1 MMRHRKH
8 TTRGRGGRRGR
19 LSEERGQSLV
29 EFVIAL
35 PVLLVIVFGII
46 EFATAWRTY
55 QIITNAAR
63 EGARVAVVA
72 STPPDPSPTGTVQT
86 TVRNYMTNSNLDL
99 SKATIT
105 LTCADPGGTLVG
117 AACDPNSQAGFSE
130 GVRVDYQHD
139 FVVLGPVL
147 DLMCIGCGTSFTTV
161 TLTSESIMRQE

>member
-63 EGARVAVVA
+63 EGARVAVVI
-72 STPPDPSPTGTVQT
+72 STIPGSGKVQT
-86 TVRNYMTNSNLDL
+86 TVQNYMTNSNLDL
-99 SKATIT
+99 SKATVT
-105 LTCADPGGTLVG
+105 LTCTNPQTGTSPGTE
-117 AACDPNSQAGFSE
+117 CDPNFHQGYSE
-130 GVRVDYQHD
+130 GVRIDYQHD

>member
-1 MMRHRKH
+1 MSARSRQ
-8 TTRGRGGRRGR
+8 GGGRRGR
-19 LSEERGQSLV
+19 GALREERGQSLV

-63 EGARVAVVA
+63 EGARYAVVA
-72 STPPDPSPTGTVQT
+72 STPSTQGSSPGPPETVQFR
-86 TVRNYMTNSNLDL
+86 VESYLTNSNLDL

-105 LTCADPGGTLVG
+105 TSCDGTTGTL
-117 AACDPNSQAGFSE
+117 CTQAQTGSAE

-147 DLMCIGCGTSFTTV
+147 DLMCVGCGASFGTV
-161 TLTSESIMRQE
+161 VLTSEAIMRQE